1 VSVSANACPR
11 NQLKL
16 RFSVTLIREAAPA
29 WGRLLS
35 AYSDRQDAHQ
45 VAAEADLQLAALRG
59 EEISLTRDRMISTAS
74 MRVSSRPSASC
85 KLANLDR

>member
-1 VSVSANACPR
+1 VAYQGNSISESLQITLVALPR

-35 AYSDRQDAHQ
+35 AYSDRQDARQ
-45 VAAEADLQLAALRG
+45 VAAEVDLQL
-59 EEISLTRDRMISTAS
+59 TAS
-74 MRVSSRPSASC
+74 GVRTIPLPR
-85 KLANLDR
+85 